1 MGQMI
6 PLFGYCHSH
15 PSVSARTALEQYV
28 GQHIPTNNP
37 QPTPNPRPQNFPMG
51 MGASPALAQMQL
63 PGSPHVGA
71 AASPAPGTM
80 QAPNMAVQKSHQGTA
95 TSSGGPSANTS
106 PASNKRRRPST
117 VKEEEGAPVVNG
129 GGKKP
134 PTPRMPKKAKTS
146 Q

>member
-1 MGQMI
+1 MI

-37 QPTPNPRPQNFPMG
+37 QPTPGPRPQNFPMG
-51 MGASPALAQMQL
+51 MGASPSMAQMQL

-71 AASPAPGTM
+71 AGSPAPGTM
-80 QAPNMAVQKSHQGTA
+80 QAPGMAVQKSHQGTA
-95 TSSGGPSANTS
+95 SSGGPSANTS

-117 VKEEEGAPVVNG
+117 VKEEEGGTPVVNG
-129 GGKKP
+129 VGKKP

>member
-1 MGQMI
+1 MI

-37 QPTPNPRPQNFPMG
+37 QPTPGPRPQNFPMG
-51 MGASPALAQMQL
+51 MGASPSMAQMQL

-71 AASPAPGTM
+71 AGSPAPGTM
-80 QAPNMAVQKSHQGTA
+80 QAPGMAVQKSHQGTA
-95 TSSGGPSANTS
+95 SSGGPSANTS
-106 PASNKRRRPST
+106 PASTKRRRAST
-117 VKEEEGAPVVNG
+117 VKEEEGGTPVVNG
-129 GGKKP
+129 VGKKP